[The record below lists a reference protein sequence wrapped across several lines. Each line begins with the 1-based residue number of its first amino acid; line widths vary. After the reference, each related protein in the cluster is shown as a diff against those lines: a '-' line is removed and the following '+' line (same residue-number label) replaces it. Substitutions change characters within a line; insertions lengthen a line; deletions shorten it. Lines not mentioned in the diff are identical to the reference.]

1 MRPII
6 FRDPQYSEGPLPSAL
21 RKLEKWL
28 VERQWKLEWSY
39 SIDDCVDFSG
49 RQIVINANRTP
60 QSQIFGIIHEIG
72 HILLYE
78 SPDYIVRFANSDAFK
93 NRTEKSRESLKVRAE
108 SLGEEWEAWALG
120 ETLSRRMTLEIDYQA
135 YYAARN
141 RDLKSY
147 AKWMLE

>member
-1 MRPII
+1 MRPPI
-6 FRDPQYSEGPLPSAL
+6 FRDPQSSEDPLPSAL
-21 RKLEKWL
+21 KKLEKWL
-28 VERQWKLEWSY
+28 VERRWNLTWSY
-39 SIDDCVDFSG
+39 SDDDCVDFG
-49 RQIVINANRTP
+49 ARRIIINANRTP

-78 SPDYIVRFANSDAFK
+78 SPDYVVRFANSDEFK
-93 NRTEKSRESLKVRAE
+93 NRREKPREPLKVRAE
-108 SLGEEWEAWALG
+108 ALGEEWEAWALG
-120 ETLSRRMTLEIDYQA
+120 ETLSRRMSLEIDYVA